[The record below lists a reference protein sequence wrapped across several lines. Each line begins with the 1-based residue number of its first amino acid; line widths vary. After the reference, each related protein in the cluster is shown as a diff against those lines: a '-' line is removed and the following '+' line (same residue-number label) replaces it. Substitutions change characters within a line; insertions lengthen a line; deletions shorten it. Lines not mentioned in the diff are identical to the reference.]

1 MGAKASIELYLD
13 VLRLKVL
20 KKVLDF
26 QSVPWYHIDTKKGEI
41 KVVYRV
47 YRRMMRKFARFI
59 LGFDNCPTSCRKN
72 YRRIAINLVGATLL
86 CIITIALFGA
96 LAINCWKVGWSFVW
110 FSLGVA
116 SRIRCLY
123 QSSKSNT
130 GWILLECE
138 LYNLYWKSTPWA
150 VPRGAFFCGIFRRVT
165 SKCKKIFDWLLVIF
179 AL

>member
-20 KKVLDF
+20 EKILDF
-26 QSVPWYHIDTKKGEI
+26 QSVLWYHIDTKKGEI

-59 LGFDNCPTSCRKN
+59 LGFDNCPASCRKN
-72 YRRIAINLVGATLL
+72 YREIATNVVGALLL
-86 CIITIALFGA
+86 CIIIIALFGA

-150 VPRGAFFCGIFRRVT
+150 VPRGAIF
-165 SKCKKIFDWLLVIF
+165 L
-179 AL
+179 